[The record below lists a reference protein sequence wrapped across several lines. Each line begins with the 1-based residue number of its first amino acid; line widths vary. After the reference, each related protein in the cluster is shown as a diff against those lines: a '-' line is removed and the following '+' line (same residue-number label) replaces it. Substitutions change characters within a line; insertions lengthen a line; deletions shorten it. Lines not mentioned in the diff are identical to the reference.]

1 MLTFC
6 VIISILIEFVQFNII
21 VSIYVIIMTLSHNIL
36 SLNFYLCLVFSPNFG
51 LCHNYDFLSHV
62 GTFHFY
68 VILWCFISY
77 CWIFVIISF
86 VIILTPN
93 FNYEFLSQIYY
104 YYLFFLPFLFHNY
117 VLFPN
122 FDFLCYN
129 YHLVSNNVIIFSK
142 DFT

>member
-104 YYLFFLPFLFHNY
+104 YYLFFFYPFYFIIMFY
-117 VLFPN
+117 
-122 FDFLCYN
+122 FLTLTFY
-129 YHLVSNNVIIFSK
+129 VIIITWCLIMS
-142 DFT
+142 